1 VANDYDDERFTERD
15 RPLGF
20 HWQAVDFAEALGL
33 PRAGNAALEAARASI
48 LAEAILAAEAGKAV
62 SYSRNR
68 NFYSSSRRYR
78 GTAFTYKTV
87 LGAVADCDR
96 QGLII
101 DRPVA
106 PGNRGWQS
114 SFVAT
119 DELIQS
125 WRSTPQ
131 SLTYSERESV
141 WLKNDAGEVVDYRDT
156 QNTRAMRQ
164 QLAERRE
171 ALAPLAIDVPDVE
184 WRGQHMFI
192 NGSYVLPIPGN
203 PVRRIFSRGSW
214 SLHGR
219 AYGWWQSIP
228 KTARASMTIN
238 GEPVAD
244 VDYGSLHAAIL
255 YNQAGVPFAGDA
267 YDVDGFE
274 RNEVKLGFNI
284 AINAKNW
291 PAAVAALADHLKTDR
306 RHCAEII
313 GAIQRRHRPIKRH
326 FCSDAGVRLMR
337 IDSELI
343 LSALRAVNDN
353 GDPALPVHDS
363 LIVPAR
369 CANQTA
375 AKMVESF
382 EQIVGRVS
390 PCRVKIKR

>member
-1 VANDYDDERFTERD
+1 MGFYWDNPVQHD
-15 RPLGF
+15 RPLSF
-20 HWQAVDFAEALGL
+20 HWQTPDFAHALGL

-87 LGAVADCDR
+87 LGAVADFHH

-106 PGNRGWQS
+106 PENRGWQS
-114 SFVAT
+114 SFVAS
-119 DELIQS
+119 DELVQS
-125 WRSTPQ
+125 WRRLPQ
-131 SLTYSERESV
+131 SLAYSEGESI
-141 WLKNDAGEVVDYRDT
+141 WLKNGAGEVIDYRDNR
-156 QNTRAMRQ
+156 NTRAMRR
-164 QLAERRE
+164 QLAERNE
-171 ALAPLAIDVPDVE
+171 ALAPLALAVPDVE

-192 NGSYVLPIPGN
+192 NGSYVLPIPDN

-228 KTARASMTIN
+228 KMARASMTIN

-244 VDYGSLHAAIL
+244 VDYGCLHAAIL

-284 AINAKNW
+284 AINAKNRR
-291 PAAVAALADHLKTDR
+291 AAVAALADHLKTDR
-306 RHCAEII
+306 GHCADII
-313 GAIQRRHRPIKRH
+313 RAIERRHRPIEQH

-343 LSALRAVNDN
+343 LNALRAVNDN